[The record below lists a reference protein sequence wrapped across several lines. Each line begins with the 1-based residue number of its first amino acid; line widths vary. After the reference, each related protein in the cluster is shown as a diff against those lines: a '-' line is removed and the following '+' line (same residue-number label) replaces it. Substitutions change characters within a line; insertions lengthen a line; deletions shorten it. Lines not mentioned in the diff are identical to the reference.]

1 MPPAPENSASA
12 PWRSFLKILITIFSA
27 ELLIM
32 IAFRRLDLSGQAK
45 DLLDPLVLVALTS
58 PPIYLLVA
66 RPLVRGIRQR
76 DQAIEQLRLASTVFE
91 NAVEGISIC
100 DPDGVITSVNASFT
114 RITGYDAHEA
124 IGKTPR
130 LLKSGRHDALFYA
143 QMWKQITGQGHW
155 QGQVWNRRKDG
166 EIYPEALSIT
176 AVRDERGVLTRFVA
190 IFSQAYHDR
199 LTGLAN
205 RPMLQE
211 ELKRVVKRATRDS
224 ERLAL
229 LFIDLDG
236 FKLVN
241 DTLGHEVGDDVLRE
255 VAEHLQRTI
264 RQSDLAARWGGD
276 EFVVLL
282 SNVRDADSA
291 VAVAHK
297 LLDTM
302 KVRCLADRPELP
314 IGASIGVAVFP
325 QHADDPVELIR
336 QADAAMYVAKA
347 AGKNTVRLAG
357 N

>member
-1 MPPAPENSASA
+1 MPREPEHPASA

-27 ELLIM
+27 EFLIM
-32 IAFRRLDLSGQAK
+32 VAFRRLALSNQAK
-45 DLLDPLVLVALTS
+45 DLLDPLVLVALTA

-66 RPLVRGIRQR
+66 RPLVQGIRQR
-76 DQAIEQLRLASTVFE
+76 DRAIEQLRLASTVFE
-91 NAVEGISIC
+91 NAAEGISIC
-100 DPDGVITSVNASFT
+100 DPKGVITSVNASFT
-114 RITGYDAHEA
+114 RITGYEAHEV
-124 IGKTPR
+124 IGQTPR
-130 LLKSGRHDALFYA
+130 LLKSGRHDVQFYK
-143 QMWKQITGQGHW
+143 QMWKQITEQGHW

-176 AVRDERGVLTRFVA
+176 AVRDERGALTRFVA

-205 RPMLQE
+205 RPMLLE
-211 ELKRVVKRATRDS
+211 ELKRVVKHATRDS

-255 VAEHLQRTI
+255 VAEHLQSVI

-282 SNVRDADSA
+282 SNVRDTESA
-291 VAVAHK
+291 MAVAHK
-297 LLDTM
+297 ILDTM
-302 KVRCLADRPELP
+302 NVRCLADRPDLA
-314 IGASIGVAVFP
+314 IGASIGVAIFP
-325 QHADDPVELIR
+325 QHGNDPAELIR

-357 N
+357 A